1 MNTKESLAKL
11 LEASG
16 EEFISGRAVA
26 EQLGITRAAVWK
38 NIRKLQEEGYAI
50 EAVQNRGY
58 RLAGSHD
65 AVSEGLIRKYL
76 GDQADRF
83 TLEVHNQITSTN
95 TVLKEKAAD
104 CPQWYTIVSGAQSAG
119 RGRIGR
125 QFFSP
130 ADSGVYLSVLLHPQL
145 PAKDSIRITTA
156 AAIAA
161 CRAIE
166 ECTEEKPEIKWV
178 NDVFVA
184 GRKVCGILTEGA
196 INLETGGLEWAVMG
210 IGLNVYEPEGG
221 FPEELSGIAG
231 PICRSRKRELR
242 SALAGSFLKH
252 FAFIFDRLDN
262 PTFAEE
268 YRSRCFLLGKPIHV
282 LKPGGAVNAQALD
295 IDAECSLVV
304 RYEDGSVETLS
315 SGEVSVRP
323 L

>member
-1 MNTKESLAKL
+1 MNTKEALAHL
-11 LEASG
+11 LEEGG
-16 EEFISGRAVA
+16 EEYISGSAAA

-50 EAVQNRGY
+50 EAVPNRGY
-58 RLAGSHD
+58 RLAGCHD
-65 AVSEGLIRKYL
+65 AVSEGSIRKHL
-76 GDQADRF
+76 GDASDRF
-83 TLEVHNQITSTN
+83 TLEVHSQITSTN
-95 TVLKEKAAD
+95 TVLKQKAAQ

-130 ADSGVYLSVLLHPQL
+130 ADSGVYLSVLLRPEL
-145 PAKDSIRITTA
+145 SARDSIRITTA

-196 INLETGGLEWAVMG
+196 IDMETGGLDWAVMG

-231 PICRSRKRELR
+231 PICRERKREMR

-252 FAFIFDRLDN
+252 FAFIYDRLDN

-268 YRSRCFLLGKPIHV
+268 YRSRCFLLGKPILV
-282 LKPGGAVNAQALD
+282 LKPTGAVNATALD
-295 IDAECSLVV
+295 IDGDCGLVV
-304 RYEDGSVETLS
+304 RYDDGRVETLS

-323 L
+323 Q